1 MVGSGGWLDFKMNKE
16 KIQLLNKIRNKYV
29 EIQQKTSRLDF
40 ITDEFIDW
48 IDEVI
53 SEVYLKD

>member
-1 MVGSGGWLDFKMNKE
+1 MNKE
-16 KIQLLNKIRNKYV
+16 KIELLNTIRNKYV